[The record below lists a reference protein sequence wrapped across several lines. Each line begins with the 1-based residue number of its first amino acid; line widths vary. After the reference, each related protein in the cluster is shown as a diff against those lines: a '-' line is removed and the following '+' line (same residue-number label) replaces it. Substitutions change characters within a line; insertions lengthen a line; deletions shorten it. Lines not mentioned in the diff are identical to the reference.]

1 MQEPRTKAEWKEA
14 ADMANVALLIDSAR
28 QYGLITGGP
37 AVDVRRCE
45 EILEKA
51 KRRGITPTAIEDLD
65 LQQALYGG

>member
-28 QYGLITGGP
+28 KYGLITGGP
-37 AVDVRRCE
+37 AVNIGRCE

-51 KRRGITPTAIEDLD
+51 KRRGITPTAIEDLE
-65 LQQALYGG
+65 LQQVLFGG